1 MQISE
6 NAPSFA
12 LTTHIHAWC
21 TVEVNLMG
29 NVGFCISDRV
39 IPNENMSHLLLLG
52 KFEYGGEPIFK
63 VVLEC

>member
-1 MQISE
+1 MQISD

-39 IPNENMSHLLLLG
+39 IPNENIHNINNWKS
-52 KFEYGGEPIFK
+52 F
-63 VVLEC
+63 